1 MNVPHEVQ
9 QRGDKA
15 VEIYVGCIKRG
26 ESVMLAEM
34 LALQQAPR
42 GMTDDVFFEGIGT
55 LDKQFRGGDGPSQ
68 LNALVTES
76 KKRGYKPN
84 YNDYYCSGLASFP
97 GDPDA
102 FVPRTGGR
110 AHVKRV
116 LEKKGW
122 ASIDGAV
129 TVKGREPESDPHK
142 PKVTPKNK
150 GNSQ

>member
-1 MNVPHEVQ
+1 MQIPIEVQ
-9 QRGDKA
+9 LRGDKA
-15 VEIYVGCIKRG
+15 VEIYTGCIERG

-42 GMTDDVFFEGIGT
+42 GMTDDVFFSGVGT
-55 LDKQFRGGDGPSQ
+55 LDQQFKGDEGKAQ
-68 LNALVTES
+68 LGLLVNEA
-76 KKRGYKPN
+76 KKRGHKPN
-84 YNDYYCSGLASFP
+84 YNDYYVSGLASFP

-110 AHVKRV
+110 AHVKNV

-122 ASIDGAV
+122 ASEGAV
-129 TVKGREPESDPHK
+129 NVKGREPESDPHK

-150 GNSQ
+150 GK